1 MGRPVDNA
9 RAVITSGGEVVFE
22 SRKDRKFIPS
32 IMEEIKLKAEQLEA
46 LTEPL
51 VVIVKEA

>member
-1 MGRPVDNA
+1 M
-9 RAVITSGGEVVFE
+9 ITSGGEVVFE
-22 SRKDRKFIPS
+22 SKKARKFIPS

-51 VVIVKEA
+51 VVSVKEA